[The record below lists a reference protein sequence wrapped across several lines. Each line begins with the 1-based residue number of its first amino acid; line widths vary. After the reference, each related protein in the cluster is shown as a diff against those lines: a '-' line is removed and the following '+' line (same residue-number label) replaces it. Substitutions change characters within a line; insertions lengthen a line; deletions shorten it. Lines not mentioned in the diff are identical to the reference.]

1 MSATAIEI
9 SHPDKVLFP
18 ADGITK
24 ADLVEY
30 YRGIGP
36 VMLQHIR
43 DRPLML
49 QRVPDGIHRGGF
61 IQQQI
66 PEYFPDWIERVTVP
80 KKGGTVTHAVCNTVA
95 SLAYLV
101 NQACITLHAWLSRAD
116 KLEFPDQMIFDLD
129 PGGADFDEVRVCA
142 VGQRELLD
150 ELGLASFV
158 KTTGL
163 SGAHVAVPLDR
174 SATFDEVRSFAP
186 IWLRNWSDEIPG
198 AVLRR
203 CARRTA
209 EVAC

>member
-1 MSATAIEI
+1 VKVSATAIEI

-66 PEYFPDWIERVTVP
+66 PEYFPDWIDRVTVP
-80 KKGGTVTHAVCNTVA
+80 KEGGTVTHAVLNTVA
-95 SLAYLV
+95 SLVYLV

-116 KLEFPDQMIFDLD
+116 KLEFPDQMIFYLD
-129 PGGADFDEVRVCA
+129 PGAADFD
-142 VGQRELLD
+142 D
-150 ELGLASFV
+150 
-158 KTTGL
+158 
-163 SGAHVAVPLDR
+163 GA
-174 SATFDEVRSFAP
+174 AP
-186 IWLRNWSDEIPG
+186 
-198 AVLRR
+198 RR
-203 CARRTA
+203 CARRSA
-209 EVAC
+209 EAASWSTSCGMPMVRQPWLRMLFAPLLERPWPGR

>member
-1 MSATAIEI
+1 MVWPPGWLAGVKVSATAFEI

-80 KKGGTVTHAVCNTVA
+80 KEGGTVTHAVCNTVA
-95 SLAYLV
+95 SLVYLV

-129 PGGADFDEVRVCA
+129 PGVPISTKSAPAQWAYVSCSTSLGSPVSSRRRACS
-142 VGQRELLD
+142 ELM
-150 ELGLASFV
+150 S
-158 KTTGL
+158 
-163 SGAHVAVPLDR
+163 
-174 SATFDEVRSFAP
+174 
-186 IWLRNWSDEIPG
+186 
-198 AVLRR
+198 
-203 CARRTA
+203 
-209 EVAC
+209 